1 MERTMDTL
9 NRIIS
14 QSLKRKSVISEL
26 RKKYG
31 GKWVYHHK
39 EYLWEHVG
47 NGYVRNV
54 AILGGF
60 NGDDLVGSELIYYP
74 KNGRPERLF

>member
-1 MERTMDTL
+1 MDTL

-31 GKWVYHHK
+31 GKWVY
-39 EYLWEHVG
+39 
-47 NGYVRNV
+47 RNIIV
-54 AILGGF
+54 IF
-60 NGDDLVGSELIYYP
+60 
-74 KNGRPERLF
+74 LFVNFL